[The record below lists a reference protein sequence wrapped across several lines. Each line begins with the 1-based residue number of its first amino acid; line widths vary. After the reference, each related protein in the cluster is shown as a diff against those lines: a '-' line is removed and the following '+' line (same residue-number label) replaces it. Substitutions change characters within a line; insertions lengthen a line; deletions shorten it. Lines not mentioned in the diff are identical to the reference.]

1 MRNPPQT
8 KENKNRIYEK
18 EAHTPSHVRQKHA
31 AKLFIFVDPK
41 SFTRFHFVPNGHD
54 NNIICI
60 YYLYTAYENLY
71 NLCLL
76 RIWNFKKFNEMFYL
90 FIILKR
96 ESATH
101 SSLIAAFTA
110 LQIERTSWQ
119 INSSWNFK
127 IKKIS
132 IQVKDYRSTAF

>member
-1 MRNPPQT
+1 
-8 KENKNRIYEK
+8 
-18 EAHTPSHVRQKHA
+18 
-31 AKLFIFVDPK
+31 
-41 SFTRFHFVPNGHD
+41 
-54 NNIICI
+54 
-60 YYLYTAYENLY
+60 
-71 NLCLL
+71 
-76 RIWNFKKFNEMFYL
+76 MFYF

-110 LQIERTSWQ
+110 AQIERTSWQ

-127 IKKIS
+127 IKKIG